1 MKSSADLAS
10 RPLPSGTPFD
20 RILVPLDGSGAAE
33 RVLTTVRAIHQRHA
47 SQVVL
52 LRVVQPKSGDRES
65 LPPVE
70 VVTIAD
76 LYLRKVAAD
85 LDKQGVPVKTV
96 VRSGEIVRSIRE
108 VAVEERSSMIA
119 LSTHGRMTSPSAPY
133 GPTAAEVLR
142 SSAIPVL
149 AVPSHAADTDHFS
162 GTVLVP
168 LTGAGP
174 ADDIVPVAAAF
185 ASSFGLDLAVL
196 LELLTPAGTGRADA
210 ERLVRAEEHLAKLA
224 APFELN
230 QIPTVRLAQTGDPV
244 GAILA
249 VAEERQAD
257 IIALGSAGGAMTEGL
272 LRASRIPVLTGP
284 RRQL

>member
-1 MKSSADLAS
+1 MISSADLAS
-10 RPLPSGTPFD
+10 RPIPFGTPFD
-20 RILVPLDGSGAAE
+20 RILVPLDGSGTAE
-33 RVLTTVRAIHQRHA
+33 RVLTTVRALYQRHA

-52 LRVVQPKSGDRES
+52 LRVVQPSNMES
-65 LPPVE
+65 FPRLE
-70 VVTIAD
+70 TETIAD
-76 LYLRKVAAD
+76 LYLRKVAAA

-96 VRSGEIVRSIRE
+96 VRTGEIARSIRE
-108 VAVEERSSMIA
+108 VAVEEQSSMIA
-119 LSTHGRMTSPSAPY
+119 LSTHGRMTSPVAPY
-133 GPTAAEVLR
+133 GPTAAEILR

-149 AVPSHAADTDHFS
+149 AVPTRGADSDHFS

-196 LELLTPAGTGRADA
+196 LELLTPARTGRQDA
-210 ERLVRAEEHLAKLA
+210 EGLVRAEEHLAKLA
-224 APFELN
+224 TAFELN

-244 GAILA
+244 GAILS

-257 IIALGSAGGAMTEGL
+257 VIALGGAGGTLTEGV

-284 RRQL
+284 GRQP

>member
-10 RPLPSGTPFD
+10 RPIPSGTPFD
-20 RILVPLDGSGAAE
+20 RILVPLDGSGPAE
-33 RVLTTVRAIHQRHA
+33 RVLTTVRALYQRHA

-52 LRVVQPKSGDRES
+52 LRVLQPKES
-65 LPPVE
+65 PPRLE
-70 VVTIAD
+70 SETIAD

-96 VRSGEIVRSIRE
+96 VRTGEITRSILA
-108 VAVEERSSMIA
+108 VAAEERSSMIA

-133 GPTAAEVLR
+133 GPTAAEILR

-149 AVPSHAADTDHFS
+149 AVPSHAADADHFS

-168 LTGAGP
+168 LTGGGP
-174 ADDIVPVAAAF
+174 SDDIVPVAAAF

-196 LELLTPAGTGRADA
+196 LELLTPARTGRQDA
-210 ERLVRAEEHLAKLA
+210 ERLVEAENHLAKLA
-224 APFELN
+224 SAFELN

-244 GAILA
+244 GAILS
-249 VAEERQAD
+249 VADERHAD
-257 IIALGSAGGAMTEGL
+257 VIALGSPGEALTEGV

-284 RRQL
+284 RRPL